1 MRLIPALLEKGH
13 EVICCVRSRARLPV
27 DESYHENI
35 SVVEGDFLK
44 PESLKNLPKNIDV
57 AYFLI
62 HSMNSS
68 TGNFKDLE
76 TETATNFRTYID
88 GTEASRI
95 IYLSGIVN
103 SEELSEH
110 LESRYNVE
118 HILGKS
124 KANLIVLRAGIIVGS
139 GSASFEIIRDLV
151 EKLPVMIAPKWLKTK
166 CQPIAIRD
174 VIGFLAGVVELDE
187 SKNQA
192 YDIGGPDIL
201 SYKEMLLQFAAV
213 RKLRRT
219 IITVPVLTPRLS
231 SLWLYFVTATSYN
244 LARNLVDSMKV
255 DVIANPNDLAA
266 RLQIEPLSYKESV
279 EYAFQR
285 IKQNLVTSS
294 WKDAVVASDN
304 DVSEIEKFIEVPTHG
319 CLRDLKKKRI
329 SGSPERVVN
338 NIWSIG
344 GEKGWYYG
352 TYLWK
357 IRGFL
362 DKAFGGIGLR
372 RGRRSPTELN
382 PGDALDF
389 WRVIVANKKQRRLL
403 LFAEMKLPGDAWLEF
418 NISEEYGN
426 FYLNQT
432 ATFRPKGLAGRL
444 YWYTVLPFHVFVFE
458 GMARRIVN
466 A

>member
-13 EVICCVRSRARLPV
+13 EIICCVRNRARLPL
-27 DESYHENI
+27 DESYHENL

-44 PESLKNLPKNIDV
+44 SETLINLPRNIDV

-68 TGNFKDLE
+68 TGNFKHLE
-76 TETATNFRTYID
+76 TQTAENFRAYVD
-88 GTEASRI
+88 NTEASRI
-95 IYLSGIVN
+95 VYLSGIVN

-118 HILGKS
+118 QILSKS
-124 KANLIVLRAGIIVGS
+124 KAELIVLRAGIIVGS

-174 VIGFLAGVVELDE
+174 VIRFLAGVIELDK
-187 SKNQA
+187 SKNQV

-201 SYKEMLLQFAAV
+201 SYKQMLQQFAEV
-213 RKLRRT
+213 RSLRRT

-255 DVIANPNDLAA
+255 DVIAKPNDLAA
-266 RLQIEPLSYKESV
+266 QLNIEPLSYKKAV
-279 EYAFQR
+279 EFAFQR

-294 WKDAVVASDN
+294 WKDSVVASDT
-304 DVSEIEKFIEVPTHG
+304 DISQIERFIEVPTHG
-319 CLRDLKKKRI
+319 CLRDVKKKLI
-329 SGSPERVVN
+329 SQSPDQVIE

-357 IRGFL
+357 IRGYL

-372 RGRRSPTELN
+372 RGRRSPTDLN

-389 WRVIVANKKQRRLL
+389 WRVIVANKEQHRLL
-403 LFAEMKLPGDAWLEF
+403 LFAEMKLPGEAWLEF
-418 NISEEYGN
+418 EITEDKGS

-432 ATFRPKGLAGRL
+432 ATFRPKGLWGRI
-444 YWYTVLPFHVFVFE
+444 YWYAVWPFHIFVFE
-458 GMARRIVN
+458 GMAKRIVS